1 MKRYLLSVYQPDGA
15 PPPSVDLER
24 IGRELAAINEEM
36 RAEGAWVFAG
46 GLTAADSAT
55 VVRACTDDLLIT
67 DGPFVEGKEHLGGLT
82 ILSAPDLDAA
92 LRWAGRIAGATDLP
106 IEVRAFADH

>member
-1 MKRYLLSVYQPDGA
+1 MKRYLLSVFQPDGA
-15 PPPSVDLER
+15 PPSSVDLER
-24 IGRELAAINEEM
+24 IGRDLAAINEEM

-55 VVRACTDDLLIT
+55 VVRACADDLLIT

-92 LRWAGRIAGATDLP
+92 LRWAGRIAGATGLP

>member
-24 IGRELAAINEEM
+24 IGRDLAAINEEM

-92 LRWAGRIAGATDLP
+92 LRWAGRVARATGLP